1 MNQDNTGFVMSY
13 IKSAEQASQ
22 ELWYKLSSYKNGE
35 KLPSIISFNEL
46 DLELN
51 MLESTYPTKEFQKIL
66 IFIISNKPYMKENYM
81 NHFLEKITMS
91 ELDVGIRFRHPI
103 LHEISHQVF
112 SSTSPDLFVKFFS
125 NPSLSKDI
133 DNPNYIDGYGMMIKQ
148 RLSSELGGYNI
159 KKDPKLSD
167 GSSLIKWINDNLNV
181 KAFEKKTHNNR
192 GYLVHPQ
199 PEDYTFE

>member
-81 NHFLEKITMS
+81 
-91 ELDVGIRFRHPI
+91 
-103 LHEISHQVF
+103 
-112 SSTSPDLFVKFFS
+112 
-125 NPSLSKDI
+125 
-133 DNPNYIDGYGMMIKQ
+133 
-148 RLSSELGGYNI
+148 
-159 KKDPKLSD
+159 
-167 GSSLIKWINDNLNV
+167 
-181 KAFEKKTHNNR
+181 
-192 GYLVHPQ
+192 
-199 PEDYTFE
+199 

>member
-1 MNQDNTGFVMSY
+1 MSY
-13 IKSAEQASQ
+13 IKSAEQASE
-22 ELWYKLSSYKNGE
+22 ELCYKLSSYKDGK

-51 MLESTYPTKEFQKIL
+51 MLEHSYSTKEFQKIL
-66 IFIISNKPYMKENYM
+66 IFIISNKTHMEENYM
-81 NHFLEKITMS
+81 DLFLEKITMS
-91 ELDVGIRFRHPI
+91 ELDVGFKFRHPI

-125 NPSLSKDI
+125 HPALSKDI

-148 RLSSELGGYNI
+148 RLSSEMGGYNI
-159 KKDPKLSD
+159 KKNPKLSD

-181 KAFEKKTHNNR
+181 KAFEKKTYNNW
-192 GYLVHPQ
+192 GDLVHPQ
-199 PEDYTFE
+199 PEDYNFK